1 MSMISIILPVA
12 VSAVLT
18 VLLLPFVI
26 RFSYRKHLFDSVNE
40 RTVHSGVVPRLGGG
54 AFLLASLVAL
64 LMSLFMG
71 GGAAADGAGEACGF
85 TWHGV
90 ALTGAVLL
98 IYLAGLWDDI
108 CTLSYKLKFLSQFLA
123 AVLVVVGGN
132 CWVAD
137 FQGLLGIGVLPAVVG
152 MPLSVL
158 LIMFVI
164 NAFNLIDGIDGLASA
179 LGCVASLLMGLMFVI
194 HGQVAMGVTA
204 LALAAALLVFF
215 FFNKL
220 GRVDNKTKV
229 FMGDGGSQALGLL
242 IAIMVVSIANGD
254 GMQAAFSRYSECPI
268 VGSATSAQQVPFVL
282 AFSLIIVPCFDA
294 MRVMFCRI
302 FKGHNP
308 FLADQTHIHHK
319 LLRMGCNASVAL
331 TIIVLLS
338 LMLVAVNMIIA
349 CSDLDVES
357 YYNIN
362 IILLID
368 LMIWCT
374 FDVCLNIR
382 VRQREELLK

>member
-1 MSMISIILPVA
+1 MISIILPVA

-26 RFSYRKHLFDSVNE
+26 RFSYKKHLFDSVNE

-54 AFLLASLVAL
+54 AFLFSTLVAL
-64 LMSLFMG
+64 LVAVFMAG
-71 GGAAADGAGEACGF
+71 SGEACGAQGECAF
-85 TWHGV
+85 TWNGV
-90 ALTGAVLL
+90 ALVGAVLL

-123 AVLVVVGGN
+123 AILVVVGGN
-132 CWVAD
+132 CWIGNCY
-137 FQGLLGIGVLPAVVG
+137 GLLGIGVLPALVG

-179 LGCVASLLMGLMFVI
+179 LGFVASLLMGVMLAV
-194 HGQVAMGVTA
+194 HGQLVMGVMA
-204 LALAAALLVFF
+204 LSLAAALLVFF

-220 GRVDNKTKV
+220 GHVSNKTKV

-242 IAIMVVSIANGD
+242 LAIMVVSIANGD
-254 GMQAAFSRYSECPI
+254 GMQVALGQSAKCPVVGDVACAHQVAF
-268 VGSATSAQQVPFVL
+268 VF
-282 AFSLIIVPCFDA
+282 AFSLVIVPCFDA

-302 FKGHNP
+302 FKGRNP

-319 LLRMGCNASVAL
+319 LLRMGCNATGAL
-331 TIIVLLS
+331 GIIVFLS
-338 LMLVAVNMIIA
+338 LMMVMVNMSIA
-349 CSDLDVES
+349 CSDIKLDPV
-357 YYNIN
+357 YNIN

-382 VRQREELLK
+382 VRQSEGLLK